1 MLHWT
6 DLLVIAVLLGF
17 NALFAAYE
25 MALSA
30 VSMARLHSLQ
40 KQGTRG
46 AAAAVCM
53 KQQIERSLAV
63 VQLGITL
70 MGAITGVYGGA
81 EVGEQLAPLLERRF
95 GLSEGAAD
103 TLALVAAVV
112 PLAVLTI
119 VFAELAPKV
128 LAIRYKERVACTL
141 SPGMALFARIA
152 APAVTVLE
160 GSVRLLLAL
169 LTRLRG
175 KRGPEVKDA
184 SSLHELQAAAALA
197 RTSKLIGARE
207 ERIVTAAAQ
216 LSSRHLREIA
226 LPAADISLIPSAM
239 TLEEALVRAHLD
251 MHTRFPVARDDRDP
265 QTIEGYITFK
275 DLIALLKMGEGATG
289 LRAITRPLQRIC
301 GSRSIAL
308 ALDEMVH
315 GRTHIALV
323 VDEAGHVTGMVTLED
338 ILEELVGDIE
348 DEWDRLPSHFVPT
361 GEGAIVGGG
370 VAFELV
376 RRKFGAEA
384 PAGAAAPAGEA
395 APATGNRP
403 LQLADWIQRELGRS
417 PHGGETIELHGLQVL
432 VRKLRR
438 KRLAEAFVRRA
449 ARPR

>member
-6 DLLVIAVLLGF
+6 DLLVVAVLLGF

-30 VSMARLHSLQ
+30 VSMSRLHSLQ
-40 KQGTRG
+40 KLGMRG
-46 AAAAVCM
+46 AAAAVRM

-70 MGAITGVYGGA
+70 MGAITGAYGGA
-81 EVGEQLAPLLERRF
+81 EVGQQLAPALESRF
-95 GLSEGAAD
+95 GLSPRAAGA
-103 TLALVAAVV
+103 LALAAAVV
-112 PLAVLTI
+112 PLAILTI

-128 LAIRYKERVACTL
+128 LAIRHKERVACTL

-152 APAVTVLE
+152 APAVTLLE
-160 GSVRLLLAL
+160 GSVQALLAL

-175 KRGPEVKDA
+175 KRGPEVKDT

-216 LSSRHLREIA
+216 LSSRQLREIA
-226 LPAADISLIPSAM
+226 LPAADISLIPSTL

-251 MHTRFPVARDDRDP
+251 MHTRFPVARDVSDP

-275 DLIALLKMGEGATG
+275 DLVALLKMGDGTTG
-289 LRAITRPLQRIC
+289 LRAITRPLQRIA
-301 GSRSIAL
+301 GSRSIAM

-323 VDEAGHVTGMVTLED
+323 VDEPGRVTGLVTLED

-348 DEWDRLPSHFVPT
+348 DEWDRLPNHFVPT

-370 VAFELV
+370 VAVDLV
-376 RRKFGAEA
+376 RRKFGVES
-384 PAGAAAPAGEA
+384 GAAEPVA
-395 APATGNRP
+395 AAVDRP
-403 LQLADWIQRELGRS
+403 LQLADWLQRELGRS
-417 PHGGETIELHGLQVL
+417 PNGGETIELAGLQLL

-438 KRLAEAFVRRA
+438 KRLAEAFVRKA
-449 ARPR
+449 ATGR